1 MGMEKHFSMNIDI
14 KNDENN
20 NKEANEIYK
29 NIN

>member
-1 MGMEKHFSMNIDI
+1 MEKHFSMNIDI

-29 NIN
+29 NTN